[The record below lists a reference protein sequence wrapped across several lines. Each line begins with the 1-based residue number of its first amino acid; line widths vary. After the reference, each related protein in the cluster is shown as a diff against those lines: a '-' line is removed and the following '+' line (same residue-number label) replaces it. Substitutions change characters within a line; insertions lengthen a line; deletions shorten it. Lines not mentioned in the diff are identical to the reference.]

1 MAGNRLKTSS
11 QRFFGFGDSLS
22 FVPKKQC
29 VWVRT
34 AQAATYQPT
43 AFTSFTRLQY
53 TIHSWKVKVGSPS
66 KTKTKPANA
75 SIVILS
81 SLHWLHCVPAE
92 TQIKDA
98 TTNEIDTHRRIEL
111 IGIEQ

>member
-1 MAGNRLKTSS
+1 MCSKEAMCLGSHGSGSNIST
-11 QRFFGFGDSLS
+11 
-22 FVPKKQC
+22 
-29 VWVRT
+29 
-34 AQAATYQPT
+34 PT
-43 AFTSFTRLQY
+43 AFTAFTRLQY
-53 TIHSWKVKVGSPS
+53 TIHSGKVKVGSPS

-75 SIVILS
+75 SIIILS